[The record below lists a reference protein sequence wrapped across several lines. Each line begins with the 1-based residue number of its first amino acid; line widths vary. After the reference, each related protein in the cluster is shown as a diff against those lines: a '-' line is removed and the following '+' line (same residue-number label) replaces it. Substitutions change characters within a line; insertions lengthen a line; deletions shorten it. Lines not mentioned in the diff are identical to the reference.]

1 MAILLNSNFEY
12 EILAC
17 NKDKNGNY
25 LNLLMKLSSMK
36 INLITLYGPNNDSP
50 SSFEEISK
58 LLENANGDYN
68 ILCGDFNV
76 ALDNDIDTFNYR
88 HVNNPRSRQAIFD
101 LMRQYDLSDIYRD
114 LHPDTKR
121 FTWRRRNLVKQARL
135 DLFLASSNIL
145 DITNTCEIRA
155 SYRSDH
161 STIEL
166 EMKINKFLQGKGLWK
181 FNNSLLE
188 CPEYVDLINGIIEE
202 EKVKYAIPV
211 YNLDFLKD
219 NFTSFEMIIDHDLF
233 LETLLLRI
241 RGETIKFATTQK
253 KKSSKV
259 EKQLISDI
267 EFLEAQDP
275 NYTANSTLLLDKR
288 AELESIRSKKLKGQL
303 VRSRLQWLQDGEK
316 PSKYFSNLEKKN
328 FIEKTIRKVRL
339 NNGEVI
345 TDQEN
350 ILSQVQQ
357 YYSNLFENRDD
368 ALQRINFENLGIKS
382 STRVPE
388 EDIGLLVTVDEV
400 GQVLKKMKSSK
411 SPGIDGIT
419 VEFVKVFWRQVKYFI
434 INAINCGFSKGC
446 LTASLRQCII
456 TCLPKA
462 KKDRSL
468 IKNWRP
474 ISLLSVIYK
483 LASGTIAERLK
494 KTLNYVISDC
504 QTGFIKGRYIS
515 ESTRLIYDLIH
526 AKENKNIPG
535 MLMLIDFE
543 KAFDSLSWSF
553 LYRVLEFFGY
563 SENFIKWVKLFNTEI
578 TAYIVQCGFLS
589 KPIKINRGCRQ
600 GDPISA
606 YLFLIG
612 AEILARLIQI
622 NPYIIG
628 LKIKNIEFKITQFAD
643 DTTPN

>member
-1 MAILLNSNFEY
+1 
-12 EILAC
+12 
-17 NKDKNGNY
+17 
-25 LNLLMKLSSMK
+25 
-36 INLITLYGPNNDSP
+36 
-50 SSFEEISK
+50 
-58 LLENANGDYN
+58 
-68 ILCGDFNV
+68 
-76 ALDNDIDTFNYR
+76 
-88 HVNNPRSRQAIFD
+88 
-101 LMRQYDLSDIYRD
+101 
-114 LHPDTKR
+114 
-121 FTWRRRNLVKQARL
+121 
-135 DLFLASSNIL
+135 
-145 DITNTCEIRA
+145 
-155 SYRSDH
+155 
-161 STIEL
+161 
-166 EMKINKFLQGKGLWK
+166 MKINKFLQGKGLWK

-259 EKQLISDI
+259 EKQLISYI
-267 EFLEAQDP
+267 EFREAQDP

-316 PSKYFSNLEKKN
+316 PLKYFSNLEKKN

-388 EDIGLLVTVDEV
+388 EDIGLPVTVDEV
-400 GQVLKKMKSSK
+400 GQVLKKMKSNK
-411 SPGIDGIT
+411 SPRIDGIT
-419 VEFVKVFWRQVKYFI
+419 VEFVKVFWRQLKYFI

-504 QTGFIKGRYIS
+504 QTGFIKGRYTS
-515 ESTRLIYDLIH
+515 ESTRLI
-526 AKENKNIPG
+526 
-535 MLMLIDFE
+535 
-543 KAFDSLSWSF
+543 
-553 LYRVLEFFGY
+553 
-563 SENFIKWVKLFNTEI
+563 
-578 TAYIVQCGFLS
+578 
-589 KPIKINRGCRQ
+589 
-600 GDPISA
+600 
-606 YLFLIG
+606 
-612 AEILARLIQI
+612 
-622 NPYIIG
+622 
-628 LKIKNIEFKITQFAD
+628 
-643 DTTPN
+643 

>member
-1 MAILLNSNFEY
+1 M
-12 EILAC
+12 
-17 NKDKNGNY
+17 
-25 LNLLMKLSSMK
+25 
-36 INLITLYGPNNDSP
+36 
-50 SSFEEISK
+50 
-58 LLENANGDYN
+58 
-68 ILCGDFNV
+68 
-76 ALDNDIDTFNYR
+76 
-88 HVNNPRSRQAIFD
+88 
-101 LMRQYDLSDIYRD
+101 
-114 LHPDTKR
+114 
-121 FTWRRRNLVKQARL
+121 
-135 DLFLASSNIL
+135 FLASFNIL

-166 EMKINKFLQGKGLWK
+166 EMKINTFLQGKGLWK

-188 CPEYVDLINGIIEE
+188 CPEYVDLVNGIIVE
-202 EKVKYAIPV
+202 EKLKYAVPL
-211 YNLDFLKD
+211 YNLDFLKN
-219 NFTSFEMIIDHDLF
+219 NFTNIEMIIDHDLF

-288 AELESIRSKKLKGQL
+288 AELESIRSNKLKGQL

-316 PSKYFSNLEKKN
+316 PSKYFSNLEKKH

-350 ILSQVQQ
+350 ILSHVQQ

-368 ALQRINFENLGIKS
+368 ALQSINFENLGIKS
-382 STRVPE
+382 STRIPE
-388 EDIGLLVTVDEV
+388 EDIGLPVTVDEV
-400 GQVLKKMKSSK
+400 GQVLKKMKSNK

-419 VEFVKVFWRQVKYFI
+419 VQFVKVFWRQLKYFI

-446 LTASLRQCII
+446 LTTSLRQCII

-462 KKDRSL
+462 KKDCSL

-515 ESTRLIYDLIH
+515 ESTRLIYDLLH
-526 AKENKNIPG
+526 AAENKNMPG

-553 LYRVLEFFGY
+553 LYSVLKFFGY

-578 TAYIVQCGFLS
+578 TTYIVQCGFLS
-589 KPIKINRGCRQ
+589 RPIKINRGCRQ

-622 NPYIIG
+622 NPDIIG
-628 LKIKNIEFKITQFAD
+628 LKIKNIKFKITQFAD
-643 DTTPN
+643 DTTLILNGSQHSLQLALNTLEVFGNLSGLKMNKEKTKVIWIGRKKFSKDKLNITIDLEWGCTNFTLLGIEFSTNLSIITERNYTKALEKKKVGKDMEQQIFDTFGQDYGHQD

>member
-1 MAILLNSNFEY
+1 MLSANCQGLQNIKKRIDVLSYFKETNANIVCLQDTHLIDDDIMAVKELWNNDVYLNGGKTNSCGVAILLNNNFEY
-12 EILAC
+12 EIMSC
-17 NKDKNGNY
+17 KKDKNGNY
-25 LNLLMKLSSMK
+25 LNLLMKLSSMN
-36 INLITLYGPNNDSP
+36 INLVTLYGPNNDSP
-50 SSFEEISK
+50 TFFEEISK
-58 LLENANGDYN
+58 LLENANADYN

-76 ALDNDIDTFNYR
+76 ALDNEIDTFNFW
-88 HVNNPRSRQAIFD
+88 HVNNPRARRAIID

-121 FTWRRRNLVKQARL
+121 FTWRRRNPVKQARL
-135 DLFLASSNIL
+135 DMFLASSNIL

-188 CPEYVDLINGIIEE
+188 CPEYVDLVNGIIVE
-202 EKVKYAIPV
+202 EKLKYAIPL
-211 YNLDFLKD
+211 YNLDFFKN
-219 NFTSFEMIIDHDLF
+219 NFTNIEMIIDHDLF

-288 AELESIRSKKLKGQL
+288 AELESIRSNKLKGQL
-303 VRSRLQWLQDGEK
+303 VRSWLQWLQDGEK

-328 FIEKTIRKVRL
+328 FIEKTTRKVRL

-368 ALQRINFENLGIKS
+368 TLQSINFKNLGIKS

-388 EDIGLLVTVDEV
+388 EDIGLPVTVDEV
-400 GQVLKKMKSSK
+400 GQVLKKMKSNK
-411 SPGIDGIT
+411 LPGIDGIT
-419 VEFVKVFWRQVKYFI
+419 VESVKVFWRQLKYFI

-446 LTASLRQCII
+446 LTTSLRQCII

-462 KKDRSL
+462 KKNRSC
-468 IKNWRP
+468 P
-474 ISLLSVIYK
+474 ISLLSVF
-483 LASGTIAERLK
+483 
-494 KTLNYVISDC
+494 IS
-504 QTGFIKGRYIS
+504 
-515 ESTRLIYDLIH
+515 
-526 AKENKNIPG
+526 
-535 MLMLIDFE
+535 
-543 KAFDSLSWSF
+543 
-553 LYRVLEFFGY
+553 
-563 SENFIKWVKLFNTEI
+563 
-578 TAYIVQCGFLS
+578 
-589 KPIKINRGCRQ
+589 
-600 GDPISA
+600 
-606 YLFLIG
+606 
-612 AEILARLIQI
+612 
-622 NPYIIG
+622 
-628 LKIKNIEFKITQFAD
+628 
-643 DTTPN
+643 